1 MAVPNFPQPPQRGFS
16 NDSFPGDLISGDRKF
31 YTSISFAKYTGY
43 SFASGF
49 ANLSFG
55 GNIKLPMPRKL
66 NDNEVMIWEEFS
78 GTNEIVQGAQTLSNF
93 LPGIAG
99 SIARVAGGAGSA
111 AVSGYQMSSV
121 FTGSTI
127 NPFMFMMFKRPAFK
141 EFTLQWSLAPTSQ
154 RESDS
159 LDQIIKK
166 CKRAAL
172 PTTSGAFMEYPEIAN
187 IKLYAGQANDKYL
200 FKFKPCAIVSVQ
212 VDYTGAGMPSFFKS
226 GAPTIVNLTLQLKEI
241 ELWSKNDD
249 L

>member
-31 YTSISFAKYTGY
+31 YTSISFSQYGLFG
-43 SFASGF
+43 SV
-49 ANLSFG
+49 SFG
-55 GNIKLPMPRKL
+55 GNIKLPIPRKL
-66 NDNEVMIWEEFS
+66 NDNEVMIWEEWSATDAGVSVAAQAGQAMLNARAANAKNMTGSVASSLTS
-78 GTNEIVQGAQTLSNF
+78 GLIGMAGKGAQIGLGATL
-93 LPGIAG
+93 
-99 SIARVAGGAGSA
+99 
-111 AVSGYQMSSV
+111 
-121 FTGSTI
+121 
-127 NPFMFMMFKRPAFK
+127 NPYMFMMFKRPNFK

-159 LDQIIKK
+159 LDQIIKR

-172 PTTSGAFMEYPEIAN
+172 PDIGTVVMEYPELAN
-187 IKLYAGQANDKYL
+187 IKLYAGKSSDKYL

-226 GAPTIVNLTLQLKEI
+226 GAPTIVNLTLQLKET

>member
-16 NDSFPGDLISGDRKF
+16 NDSFPGDLVSGDRKF

-43 SFASGF
+43 SLSNGF
-49 ANLSFG
+49 SNLSFG
-55 GNIKLPMPRKL
+55 GNIKLPIPRKL

-78 GTNEIVQGAQTLSNF
+78 GVNAIVSGAQGIANY
-93 LPGIAG
+93 LPGVAG
-99 SIARVAGGAGSA
+99 NIARVAGGVGAA
-111 AVSGYQMSSV
+111 AVSGFQTSSV
-121 FTGSTI
+121 FTGQTI
-127 NPFMFMMFKRPAFK
+127 NPYMFMMFKRPAFK
-141 EFTLQWSLAPTSQ
+141 EFTLQWSLAPFSQ

-159 LDQIIKK
+159 LDKIIKK

-172 PTTSGAFMEYPEIAN
+172 PDIGTYTMEYPEIAN

-212 VDYTGAGMPSFFKS
+212 VDYTGTGMPAFFKS

>member
-31 YTSISFAKYTGY
+31 YTSISFAKFTGY
-43 SFASGF
+43 SLTGGISL
-49 ANLSFG
+49 NFG
-55 GNIKLPMPRKL
+55 GNIKLPIPRKL
-66 NDNEVMIWEEFS
+66 NDNEVMIWEEWS
-78 GTNEIVQGAQTLSNF
+78 GAQT
-93 LPGIAG
+93 
-99 SIARVAGGAGSA
+99 AGSA
-111 AVSGYQMSSV
+111 VGTLAQYLGFNNIATAASNLTAGLDKVGS
-121 FTGSTI
+121 FTGTTV

-141 EFTLQWSLAPTSQ
+141 EFTLQWSLAPNSQ

-200 FKFKPCAIVSVQ
+200 FKFKPCAIISVQ
-212 VDYTGAGMPSFFKS
+212 VDYTGTGMPSFFKS
-226 GAPTIVNLTLQLKEI
+226 GAPTVVNLTMQLKEI

>member
-16 NDSFPGDLISGDRKF
+16 NDSFPADLVSGDRKF
-31 YTSISFAKYTGY
+31 YTSISFAKFTGY
-43 SFASGF
+43 SLSGG
-49 ANLSFG
+49 LSLNFG
-55 GNIKLPMPRKL
+55 GNIKLPIPRKL
-66 NDNEVMIWEEFS
+66 NDNEVMLWEEWSLTNDVKS
-78 GTNEIVQGAQTLSNF
+78 GAVNVAQRYLGST
-93 LPGIAG
+93 AG
-99 SIARVAGGAGSA
+99 SITSALSNLSEKQGS
-111 AVSGYQMSSV
+111 
-121 FTGSTI
+121 FTGTTI
-127 NPFMFMMFKRPAFK
+127 NPYMFMMFKRPSFK
-141 EFTLQWSLAPTSQ
+141 EFTLQWSLAPNSQ

-172 PTTSGAFMEYPEIAN
+172 PTISGVTMEYPDIAN

-200 FKFKPCAIVSVQ
+200 FKFKPCAIISVQ
-212 VDYTGAGMPSFFKS
+212 VDYTGSGMPSFFKS